1 MQAKK
6 NRAVIM
12 AAAEITEY
20 SFYTP
25 EPGDFAIC
33 ADRGYVH
40 ALKLG
45 ITPDILLGDFDSL
58 EMPLPPKVEI
68 RTYPA
73 EKDETDLQIAI
84 SCALEKGFENI
95 LVIGATGGR
104 TDHFLANVF
113 LLHWAKERGAA
124 VVLEDETTRIRL
136 LEGCMTLEN
145 RKNTYLSLLAL
156 CGDAQVSVSG
166 VKYPLE
172 RAILPFGS
180 TLGVSNEF
188 AEEHACIEVHRG
200 SVLVLE
206 CAADRCL

>member
-1 MQAKK
+1 MLAEK

-20 SFYTP
+20 SFYIP
-25 EPGDFAIC
+25 QSGDYVIC

-58 EMPLPPKVEI
+58 ETPLPTEVEI

-84 SCALEKGFENI
+84 SCALEKGLKNI

-113 LLHWAKERGAA
+113 LLYWAKERGAA
-124 VVLEDETTRIRL
+124 VVLEDENTRIRL
-136 LEGCMTLEN
+136 LEGSLTVKN

-172 RAILPFGS
+172 RATLPFGS

-188 AEEHACIEVHRG
+188 TEENAHIEVHRG